1 MTDDEIYKVIIIGTM
16 KYIAMPKE
24 SSGFYLRKLSRDGAV
39 TFLPV
44 KMPKREHG
52 RFRDSENPEEMPIEQ
67 PIACQSVEQRGS
79 VPK

>member
-44 KMPKREHG
+44 TMPEHG
-52 RFRDSENPEEMPIEQ
+52 RFRDEKNPEEMP
-67 PIACQSVEQRGS
+67 
-79 VPK
+79 K